1 MENCL
6 MSECGESGEIHF
18 ILFDDDDV
26 DDDDD
31 DARKNVP
38 FRRECGE
45 TEEREKDG
53 VGVVGGGGC
62 IYFLVNIEFSMQC
75 RATHLSSPLLT
86 RCVFFLRFPLSPNI
100 YNI

>member
-1 MENCL
+1 

-18 ILFDDDDV
+18 FLFDDDDV

-31 DARKNVP
+31 DDDARKNV
-38 FRRECGE
+38 GW
-45 TEEREKDG
+45 G
-53 VGVVGGGGC
+53 WGGGVVWWMY
-62 IYFLVNIEFSMQC
+62 IFFQVNIELSMQC
-75 RATHLSSPLLT
+75 RATYLSSPLLT